1 MQKKKKKKRR
11 RSCLNKGTK
20 KIDNHVSWE
29 QPARSPLP
37 PAPGAALEWRIK
49 APVPL
54 PFPDKIP
61 SQIHSFQSHP
71 YQDPFLRSILVG
83 PQFFFLIFLRPYLW
97 HMEVPRLGVEWEL
110 QLPAYATA
118 TATPDLSCICNL
130 HHSSRQ
136 RRIFNQLSEARD

>member
-1 MQKKKKKKRR
+1 MQKKKKRR
-11 RSCLNKGTK
+11 RSCLKKGTK

-83 PQFFFLIFLRPYLW
+83 PQFFFFNLFKAIPVAYGGSQARGGMGATAASLRHSHSHARSELHLRPT
-97 HMEVPRLGVEWEL
+97 P
-110 QLPAYATA
+110 QLM
-118 TATPDLSCICNL
+118 ATPDP
-130 HHSSRQ
+130 
-136 RRIFNQLSEARD
+136 